1 VLWVGSLVMLAPPG
15 WPLAGKGFSVM
26 TLPTRTP
33 EQRQQ
38 ALRKAVAARTAR
50 KQLLEAIARGQLT
63 IPAVLER
70 AKSDP
75 VVGKTRVAA
84 LLKSLPGYG
93 PVKVTALMQQ
103 TGIVASRRAAGLS
116 EQQRRRLCDALG

>member
-1 VLWVGSLVMLAPPG
+1 
-15 WPLAGKGFSVM
+15 M
-26 TLPTRTP
+26 TVPTRTP

-38 ALRKAVAARTAR
+38 ALSKAVAARTAR
-50 KQLLEAIARGQLT
+50 KQLWEAIARGAQT
-63 IPAVLER
+63 IPAVLDR

-75 VVGKTRVAA
+75 VGGKTRVAA

-93 PVKVTALMQQ
+93 PAKVTALMRQ

-116 EQQRRRLCDALG
+116 EGQRRRLCDALT

>member
-1 VLWVGSLVMLAPPG
+1 
-15 WPLAGKGFSVM
+15 M

-33 EQRQQ
+33 EQRHE

-50 KQLLEAIARGQLT
+50 KQLLEEIAQGQQT

-75 VVGKTRVAA
+75 IVGKTRVAT

-93 PVKVTALMQQ
+93 PAKVTALMQQ

-116 EQQRRRLCDALG
+116 EQQRRRLCDALT

>member
-1 VLWVGSLVMLAPPG
+1 MI
-15 WPLAGKGFSVM
+15 
-26 TLPTRTP
+26 LPTRTP
-33 EQRQQ
+33 EQRHE
-38 ALRKAVAARTAR
+38 ALRKAGAARTAR
-50 KQLLEAIARGQLT
+50 KQLLEAIARGEQT

-93 PVKVTALMQQ
+93 TAKVTALMQQ

-116 EQQRRRLCDALG
+116 EGQRRRLCDALG

>member
-1 VLWVGSLVMLAPPG
+1 
-15 WPLAGKGFSVM
+15 M
-26 TLPTRTP
+26 TLPNRAP

-50 KQLLEAIARGQLT
+50 KQLLEAIARGQQTL
-63 IPAVLER
+63 PAVLER

-93 PVKVTALMQQ
+93 PAKVTALMEQ
-103 TGIVASRRAAGLS
+103 TGIVASRRPAGLS
-116 EQQRRRLCDALG
+116 ERQRRRLCDALT